1 LFGRNECASEM
12 ICDEPCAFDCVFP
25 KGGANIMEI
34 PVYASIKPIEI
45 QEKQKGRT
53 PASFH
58 PNNLLVF
65 RSGACK
71 PHAELPDNN
80 TNYTL
85 QNLNQHFQLDY

>member
-1 LFGRNECASEM
+1 
-12 ICDEPCAFDCVFP
+12 
-25 KGGANIMEI
+25 MEI

-65 RSGACK
+65 QGDACK
-71 PHAELPDNN
+71 PRSEIHDNITNN
-80 TNYTL
+80 T
-85 QNLNQHFQLDY
+85 H

>member
-1 LFGRNECASEM
+1 
-12 ICDEPCAFDCVFP
+12 
-25 KGGANIMEI
+25 MEI

-65 RSGACK
+65 QGGACK
-71 PHAELPDNN
+71 PRSEIHDNITNN
-80 TNYTL
+80 T
-85 QNLNQHFQLDY
+85 H